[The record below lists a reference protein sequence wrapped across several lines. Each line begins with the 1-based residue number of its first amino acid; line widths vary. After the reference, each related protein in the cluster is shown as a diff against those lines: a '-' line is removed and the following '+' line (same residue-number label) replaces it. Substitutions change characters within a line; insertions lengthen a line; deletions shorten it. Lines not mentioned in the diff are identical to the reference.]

1 MKVEAKQSP
10 EKHQLERTPAFDAEE
25 KSNEEK
31 ESRQEKITSTA
42 DTSVKKSAT
51 AAKSP
56 AERLKAAPPLPY
68 KG

>member
-1 MKVEAKQSP
+1 METKQLP
-10 EKHQLERTPAFDAEE
+10 EKHQSERTPASDAQET
-25 KSNEEK
+25 SNDEK

-42 DTSVKKSAT
+42 DTSVEKSAT

>member
-1 MKVEAKQSP
+1 MS
-10 EKHQLERTPAFDAEE
+10 EKHQSEPTPASDAEE
-25 KSNEEK
+25 KSNDEK
-31 ESRQEKITSTA
+31 ESIQEKITSTA

>member
-1 MKVEAKQSP
+1 METKQSS
-10 EKHQLERTPAFDAEE
+10 EKPQSERTPASDAEE
-25 KSNEEK
+25 KSNDEK
-31 ESRQEKITSTA
+31 ESRQENITSTT
-42 DTSVKKSAT
+42 DSSVEKTAT